1 MGGCVLKTAWQEH
14 YQRLYLDLPLADMI
28 PACVLLLA
36 SAMPEAAWWVALSKL
51 FVALRLPGR
60 KENLS
65 CFKHVS
71 QRNINVGTDWECSR
85 QADLRTH
92 LSTKH
97 HHLNTRAVPSLC
109 TLTRGVFE
117 KYDAAGSLARL
128 MPFSCPL
135 MNQNGLWIPA
145 LQTQIPSCQKKMV
158 STNCLFL
165 WFSNPRSVPNLQ
177 G

>member
-1 MGGCVLKTAWQEH
+1 MFFFLPGRHNAKGILDRAPWTWRWCLVGGCVLKTAWQEH
-14 YQRLYLDLPLADMI
+14 YQRLYLDLPLVDMI

-71 QRNINVGTDWECSR
+71 QRNINVGTDWECSC

-97 HHLNTRAVPSLC
+97 HHLNTRAVQSLC

-117 KYDAAGSLARL
+117 NMTLLDLSHD
-128 MPFSCPL
+128 
-135 MNQNGLWIPA
+135 
-145 LQTQIPSCQKKMV
+145 
-158 STNCLFL
+158 
-165 WFSNPRSVPNLQ
+165 
-177 G
+177 